1 MLEQTKIVL
10 SNVSFDLGLFKKE
23 LIKAIKWLQPSEILD
38 LKNWCSNN
46 FSGQYDQLVSEVM
59 QAQLSN

>member
-23 LIKAIKWLQPSEILD
+23 LIKAIKWLQPAEIID
-38 LKNWCSNN
+38 LKNWCSKN

-59 QAQLSN
+59 HAQLSI